1 MEFSDIAL
9 AKLMQTAPDLGPLI
23 VNFQDV
29 TEEMGETSQ
38 CQVGVFVLQSGAE
51 AMFVPVISKGGDV
64 FPIDSVFVD
73 SQKRFMPLTRMVIDS
88 VVAGGQVEPGKAVKI
103 PDTVVR
109 NPNVYNLINPPR
121 TGKFVYASASRM
133 VDFLAELPAHVKRA
147 AFEGIRSEK
156 SVYDSLDKM
165 FGLKAIFDVLNPAPS
180 SLAAKTNEEPISVIT
195 SPVAGLGQ
203 DAISNILNDGYHVV
217 GAQPTH
223 RVAVSTQ
230 DFNRKGQVRE
240 VSSVDADRDYDVAVK
255 GGITREAFLPRMH
268 KLQRTRRTLA
278 LYTNGDYSL
287 SQTLIAVGAPLD
299 RKVVLDRLFD
309 FKPPVLLRD
318 LGMGESFVVMTK
330 EGEFIGPLR
339 ADCVTLN
346 SSGVEIR
353 VCDLGGGI
361 DKICGYRNFAGSA
374 EMLERTLYVPSN
386 SVVIRLGEDISPELE
401 QSVFGTA
408 RNLEFRDLQLL
419 GSQLDL
425 GFDGVEF
432 SANGKV
438 VGGVPQAMKLLVVEE
453 GVDPSLARSFVKQA
467 QESKFVRI
475 YMSKQ
480 ASTDYNAAE
489 VPQYG
494 AAPAQVGDIG
504 MNGAFMPSLRQA
516 TQLGDS
522 QVVEATVISEL
533 LQTPDMFA
541 QIGEYLPDIEE
552 AVDKLGRILF
562 MTRVHID
569 QLANNIDSDSVFS
582 LLAQV
587 KGVYRML
594 GDNMLRLKRIVVGAQ
609 HMPEESR

>member
-9 AKLMQTAPDLGPLI
+9 AKLMQVAPDLGPLI

-29 TEEMGETSQ
+29 TEELGEAAQ

-51 AMFVPVISKGGDV
+51 GMFVPVISKGGDV

-73 SQKRFMPLTRMVIDS
+73 SQKKFMPLTRMVIDS
-88 VVAGGQVEPGKAVKI
+88 VIASGQLEPGRPVKI
-103 PDTVVR
+103 PDTVTR

-133 VDFLAELPAHVKRA
+133 VDFMAELSPHVKKA
-147 AFEGIRSEK
+147 AFESIRSEK

-203 DAISNILNDGYHVV
+203 EAISNILNDGYHIS
-217 GAQPTH
+217 GAQPHH

-230 DFNRKGQVRE
+230 DFNRRGQVRE
-240 VSSVDADRDYDVAVK
+240 VSSIDADRDYDVALK

-268 KLQRTRRTLA
+268 KLQRTGRTLA

-287 SQTLIAVGAPLD
+287 TPALIAVGQQLD

-318 LGMGESFVVMTK
+318 LGMGETFVVMTK
-330 EGEFIGPLR
+330 EGEFLGPYR
-339 ADCVTLN
+339 ADNVTLN
-346 SSGVEIR
+346 SMGVELR
-353 VCDLGGGI
+353 VCDMGSCVE
-361 DKICGYRNFAGSA
+361 KICGYRNFSGSA
-374 EMLERTLYVPSN
+374 EILQGTLYVPSN
-386 SVVIRLGEDISPELE
+386 SVVLRLGQDLSCDVER
-401 QSVFGTA
+401 SVFGTA
-408 RNLEFRDLQLL
+408 RNLEFRDLQML

-438 VGGVPQAMKLLVVEE
+438 VGTVPHVIKMLVVQE
-453 GVDPSLARSFVKQA
+453 GLEPDLAKSFVKQA

-489 VPQYG
+489 VPNYG
-494 AAPAQVGDIG
+494 AAPPNVGDVG

-522 QVVEATVISEL
+522 QVVEATVISTL
-533 LQTPDMFA
+533 LQTPDMFE

-569 QLANNIDSDSVFS
+569 KLSTNIDSDSVFS

-587 KGVYRML
+587 KGVYRLL
-594 GDNMLRLKRIVVGAQ
+594 GDNLLRLRRIVTGAK
-609 HMPEESR
+609 HMPQEDR

>member
-9 AKLMQTAPDLGPLI
+9 AKLMQVAPDLGPLI

-29 TEEMGETSQ
+29 TEELGESAQ

-51 AMFVPVISKGGDV
+51 GMFVPVIAKGGDV

-73 SQKRFMPLTRMVIDS
+73 SQKRFLPLTRMVIDS
-88 VVAGGQVEPGKAVKI
+88 VIASGQLEPGKPVKV
-103 PDTVVR
+103 PDSVTR

-133 VDFLAELPAHVKRA
+133 VDFMAELSPYVKKA
-147 AFEGIRSEK
+147 AFESIRSEK

-203 DAISNILNDGYHVV
+203 EAISNILNDGYHIS
-217 GAQPTH
+217 GSQPSH
-223 RVAVSTQ
+223 RVAVATQ
-230 DFNRKGQVRE
+230 DFNRRGQVRE
-240 VSSVDADRDYDVAVK
+240 VSSVDADRDYDIAFK

-268 KLQRTRRTLA
+268 KLQRAGRTLA
-278 LYTNGDYSL
+278 LYTSGDYSL
-287 SQTLIAVGAPLD
+287 SSTLIAVGQQLD

-309 FKPPVLLRD
+309 YKPPVLLRD
-318 LGMGESFVVMTK
+318 LGVGESFVVMTR
-330 EGEFIGPLR
+330 EGEFLGPYR
-339 ADCVTLN
+339 ADNVVLN
-346 SSGVEIR
+346 SMGVELL
-353 VCDLGGGI
+353 VCDLGGSI
-361 DKICGYRNFAGSA
+361 QKICGYRNFAGSA
-374 EMLERTLYVPSN
+374 ELLEGTLYLPSN
-386 SVVIRLGEDISPELE
+386 SVVLKLGEDLSCDLE
-401 QSVFGTA
+401 CSVIGTA
-408 RNLEFRDLQLL
+408 RNLEFRDLQML

-438 VGGVPQAMKLLVVEE
+438 VGALPNAIRLLVVQE
-453 GVDPSLARSFVKQA
+453 GIEPDLAKSFVKQA

-489 VPQYG
+489 VPSYG
-494 AAPAQVGDIG
+494 AAPPNVGDVS
-504 MNGAFMPSLRQA
+504 MNGAFMPNLRQA

-522 QVVEATVISEL
+522 QVVEATVISTL

-569 QLANNIDSDSVFS
+569 KLATNIDSDSVFS

-587 KGVYRML
+587 KGVYRLL
-594 GDNMLRLKRIVVGAQ
+594 GDNLLRLRRIVTGAQ
-609 HMPEESR
+609 YMPQEDR